1 VKPLP
6 QPSGHS
12 VHHPENIVGAIL
24 RYEEHSIRVVAVVNN
39 VFEGEECL
47 VGNRMCESPIHVNN
61 ELFLLSTHSEQ
72 ILQELVDRCPNQ
84 NTADQLTFY
93 GGSNLA
99 KNSPGEIDAIKL
111 IFGLAE
117 GRELVPGCAGN
128 TTKQVVLPA
137 DGRLLGPSHWQ
148 ARHGCLI
155 TQNSRSGWWDVR
167 NNAVARPL
175 RDKPE
180 RVD

>member
-1 VKPLP
+1 VP
-6 QPSGHS
+6 
-12 VHHPENIVGAIL
+12 HPENIVGAIL
-24 RYEEHSIRVVAVVNN
+24 RYEEQLIQVVAVLNN
-39 VFEGEECL
+39 VFEGEEFL
-47 VGNRMCESPIHVNN
+47 VGNRTCESLIHMN
-61 ELFLLSTHSEQ
+61 
-72 ILQELVDRCPNQ
+72 NQ
-84 NTADQLTFY
+84 NTADQPKLY
-93 GGSNLA
+93 AGSNQA

-111 IFGLAE
+111 IFGLVE

>member
-1 VKPLP
+1 VP
-6 QPSGHS
+6 
-12 VHHPENIVGAIL
+12 HPENIVGAIL
-24 RYEEHSIRVVAVVNN
+24 RYEEQLIQVVAVLNN
-39 VFEGEECL
+39 VFEGEEFL
-47 VGNRMCESPIHVNN
+47 VGNRTCESLIHMNN
-61 ELFLLSTHSEQ
+61 KLFFCLAHSEP
-72 ILQELVDRCPNQ
+72 IRKELLDRFPNQ
-84 NTADQLTFY
+84 NTADQPKLY
-93 GGSNLA
+93 AGSNQA

>member
-1 VKPLP
+1 
-6 QPSGHS
+6 

-24 RYEEHSIRVVAVVNN
+24 RYEEHSIRVVAVLNN

-99 KNSPGEIDAIKL
+99 KILRGEIDGIKL
-111 IFGLAE
+111 IFRSIE
-117 GRELVPGCAGN
+117 GHELV
-128 TTKQVVLPA
+128 
-137 DGRLLGPSHWQ
+137 
-148 ARHGCLI
+148 
-155 TQNSRSGWWDVR
+155 SG
-167 NNAVARPL
+167 L
-175 RDKPE
+175 CGQCH
-180 RVD
+180 